1 MVTASYDEGD
11 NDKDADDSDE
21 ELIITAECDFK
32 R

>member
-11 NDKDADDSDE
+11 NDKDVDDSGE
-21 ELIITAECDFK
+21 ELIIAAECDFK